1 MFDRLFRFVS
11 SRKNK
16 GLAMSVIPRHVEGP
30 NVQYIT
36 GSGQTQATA
45 DRVLIYETEGDV
57 KPIRRGKPRC
67 RSSSA
72 AAGFASAGNVS
83 HYYGRRKKHSA
94 RRGDTPHPRT
104 APPRAL
110 FSYFPASANPSA
122 AAVEEDLSHQQSNAS
137 TAQLYTED
145 LLEADDDFA
154 ATLDLLRQT
163 STSSITSDLFDTLP
177 TPQTSGQNSE
187 SILGTFALVRNSSLS
202 SASSDAMSVQQPGES
217 TFSTPADDRDYGI
230 YRVSNKRTFDA
241 AVSPTSPCLSPGAKQ
256 MRLTSGTIEGDDDL
270 PAPVPLSRSG
280 LSFNLDFLLN
290 DEYDVLGNC

>member
-1 MFDRLFRFVS
+1 
-11 SRKNK
+11 
-16 GLAMSVIPRHVEGP
+16 MSVVPRHVEGP
-30 NVQYIT
+30 NAQYIT

-67 RSSSA
+67 RSSSV

-83 HYYGRRKKHSA
+83 HYYGRRKKHA
-94 RRGDTPHPRT
+94 VRRNDTPHPRT

-110 FSYFPASANPSA
+110 FSYFPASANPSVA
-122 AAVEEDLSHQQSNAS
+122 APPAAVDEDLSQQHSNAV

-154 ATLDLLRQT
+154 ATLELLRQT
-163 STSSITSDLFDTLP
+163 STSSITSDLFETLP
-177 TPQTSGQNSE
+177 TQQTSGQNSE
-187 SILGTFALVRNSSLS
+187 SIFGSSPVVRNS
-202 SASSDAMSVQQPGES
+202 SASSDALSVQHPGDS
-217 TFSTPADDRDYGI
+217 MYNTPADDRDYGI
-230 YRVSNKRTFDA
+230 YRVSNKRTFDV

-256 MRLTSGTIEGDDDL
+256 MRLTSGPIGGDDDM
-270 PAPVPLSRSG
+270 PVPASLSRGG

-290 DEYDVLGNC
+290 DEYDILDNTSTVFQS